1 MNQKSIMYIGFD
13 DTDSPKGM
21 CTTFLAYKIVSLLRK
36 QNVEFLDYPRL
47 IRLNPN
53 IPWKT
58 RGNGAVAFK
67 IKTSNPTKVK
77 EEVKQLVHDFSDTK
91 NGANPG
97 LIFYENE
104 NIVDDFKKFSELALW
119 KLVKRNYAKKFI
131 NKDNLESFYMG
142 NGQGL
147 IGAISA
153 IGYEFSDHTFELLS
167 YRKKTH
173 FGKERKL
180 DKKSVI
186 TMQQKLKDI
195 FNSFD
200 SHENRVLITPH
211 GPDPVFY
218 GLRGENPKCVIDASQ
233 MIQTSEKLDGYLVF
247 KTNQGTADHLKNK
260 INVSELQ
267 PYTSGVVEGLVITK
281 PRMETGGHV
290 FFSLYVDGCSINC
303 AVYKPTK
310 ITKIAQDL
318 IAGDKIRVGGGIRK
332 STKKHPRILNVEFIE
347 ILKLEKNFKHVNPM
361 CKNCNKKMKSKGKN
375 QAFQCIKCSRKSH
388 KKSIQIIPRKIKP
401 ILYLPSSSAHRH
413 LTRPKQRIGKINF
426 DTIFDKR
433 IPWFG
438 VFTN

>member
-97 LIFYENE
+97 LVFYENE

-200 SHENRVLITPH
+200 LQENRVLITPH

-260 INVSELQ
+260 INVLELQ

-281 PRMETGGHV
+281 PRIETGGHV

-310 ITKIAQDL
+310 ITKIAQYL

-347 ILKLEKNFKHVNPM
+347 ILKLEKNFKHVNPI

-413 LTRPKQRIGKINF
+413 LTRPKQRIGKINL
-426 DTIFDKR
+426 DTRFDKR